1 MVAGGHRSHLAED
14 VEQEGEDAAA
24 AIEPPTHPAE
34 RKSDYRLTLL
44 TITDI

>member
-24 AIEPPTHPAE
+24 AIDPPTHPAE
-34 RKSDYRLTLL
+34 RESDYRLT
-44 TITDI
+44 ITDI